1 MHSLQLFK
9 CCKTRKNQESLKQN
23 QHDIFFQARL
33 LFKYVGNRFEHK
45 GILRISISSNEGF
58 YGSVNLGLPRDD
70 EKAAT
75 KDLAENIECIS
86 LGVCANSAT
95 LRTAARQAP
104 LSMGFSK
111 QEYWSGF
118 VAISYHRTFS
128 WSRNQTRI
136 SCVSCIGRQTLYH
149 WATGEACMSP

>member
-1 MHSLQLFK
+1 M
-9 CCKTRKNQESLKQN
+9 
-23 QHDIFFQARL
+23 
-33 LFKYVGNRFEHK
+33 
-45 GILRISISSNEGF
+45 
-58 YGSVNLGLPRDD
+58 GLPRDD

-128 WSRNQTRI
+128 
-136 SCVSCIGRQTLYH
+136 
-149 WATGEACMSP
+149 